1 MKELAKTTNVPRE
14 CATLGLINKCVIF
27 WLTTQKSE
35 DGEKEGEEKG
45 EGRQTVVHKRERL
58 KQGGHSDK
66 LVIAPHAHFKY
77 LNHM

>member
-35 DGEKEGEEKG
+35 DGVKEEEEKG
-45 EGRQTVVHKRERL
+45 GEGKPSSTNV
-58 KQGGHSDK
+58 S
-66 LVIAPHAHFKY
+66 VI
-77 LNHM
+77 NEEVTWIS